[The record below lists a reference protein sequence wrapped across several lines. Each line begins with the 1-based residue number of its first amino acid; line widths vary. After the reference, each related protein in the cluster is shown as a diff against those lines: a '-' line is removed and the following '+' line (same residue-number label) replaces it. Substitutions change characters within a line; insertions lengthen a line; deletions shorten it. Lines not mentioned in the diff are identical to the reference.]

1 MIIIILKISVM
12 ENVLNKYY
20 INNIESLT
28 IIVYRL
34 IMTDISQPS
43 ENVFN
48 WDNVNLKDS
57 ITFKPMFTVAK
68 VVKVYD
74 GDTITVAT
82 PLHFDNSPIY
92 RFSVRLRGIDCP
104 EIRTKN
110 DNEKECGKKARK
122 IMTDQVLNKLVTFE
136 NIDYDK
142 YGRILADVLINGVNI
157 TKTLLEQR
165 LAVEYNGGKKISP
178 EDWLLYHT
186 NGSSVENNE

>member
-1 MIIIILKISVM
+1 M
-12 ENVLNKYY
+12 ENVLNKIY

-28 IIVYRL
+28 IIVYSL
-34 IMTDISQPS
+34 IMTSVIQSS
-43 ENVFN
+43 ESVFN

-57 ITFKPMFTVAK
+57 ITFKPMFTTAK

-110 DNEKECGKKARK
+110 DNEKTCGKKAK
-122 IMTDQVLNKLVTFE
+122 QIMMDQVLNKVVTFE
-136 NIDYDK
+136 NVDYDK
-142 YGRILADVLINGVNI
+142 YGRILADVFINGVNI
-157 TKTLLEQR
+157 TQTLLEQR
-165 LAVEYNGGKKISP
+165 LAVEYNGGKKVSP

-186 NGSSVENNE
+186 NGSSVEKDD

>member
-1 MIIIILKISVM
+1 M
-12 ENVLNKYY
+12 ENVLNNIF
-20 INNIESLT
+20 INNIESHT
-28 IIVYRL
+28 IIVYSL
-34 IMTDISQPS
+34 IMTSVIQSS
-43 ENVFN
+43 ESVFN

-57 ITFKPMFTVAK
+57 ITFKPMFTTAK

-110 DNEKECGKKARK
+110 DNEKTCGKKAK
-122 IMTDQVLNKLVTFE
+122 QIMMDQVLNKVVTFE
-136 NIDYDK
+136 NVDYDK
-142 YGRILADVLINGVNI
+142 YGRILADVFINGVNI
-157 TKTLLEQR
+157 TQTLLEQR
-165 LAVEYNGGKKISP
+165 LAVEYNGGKKVSP

-186 NGSSVENNE
+186 NGSSVEKDD